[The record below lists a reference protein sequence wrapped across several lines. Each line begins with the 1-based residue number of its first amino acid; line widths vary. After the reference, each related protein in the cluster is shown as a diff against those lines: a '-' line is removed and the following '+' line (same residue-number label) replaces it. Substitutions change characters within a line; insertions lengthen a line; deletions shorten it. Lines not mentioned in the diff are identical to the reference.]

1 MRLSAFFLL
10 ACLCA
15 PALLAQKAVP
25 IATDLQPRWQSRV
38 TLDALTTAPT
48 SATAFTRADVAGGT
62 LRAQYRIQTDI
73 ADAAEPQRAAHVY
86 LRTHAAAFGLD
97 ASLQDLDLVDE
108 RRTTYATHLRY
119 QQMYKGVPVYFRFV
133 QVNLS
138 AEGRP
143 TMVTNRYATHL
154 RTAVLD
160 VTPAVS
166 EAEARSF
173 AETEIAAD
181 RAEVARQTLTVY
193 PSDPPRLAWQL
204 AMRTP
209 AQDWEVLLDAHTRQ
223 VIHLRPLSTH
233 AHRTAA
239 PTALAR
245 PAPLQPPMAR
255 ALPAPARTVPP
266 AARRTDGTGLV
277 FDPDPLTSTGTF
289 YGDPIVDNEDRNSP
303 ALDAAQKTVALRDL
317 TQRSDGQFELLG
329 PFVNVTDT
337 VGLFRSIPVPTAS
350 SPEGFQ
356 FPRDD
361 EGFEAV
367 MVYYHMDKSQR
378 YIQSLDIGRPIQQ
391 GPIPVNPHGL
401 GAADDSRYT
410 PLDNHIAF
418 GFGGVDDAE
427 DAFVILHEYAHAL
440 AESSAPGLLVGF
452 EGRSWHEGWAD
463 YWAGSYVRGLIES
476 GAVPVADWLQGF
488 RWDMGLRED
497 GSGALWPGRR
507 FERQEAY
514 PEVLSCCGGSI
525 HRIGL
530 IWPTTMM
537 QIWPEVGQHVLDRL
551 NLYSHVYLMPGMTY
565 RDAGEALVQ
574 ADLDLYGGAHLG
586 ALLRHLG
593 PRGLADASG
602 YGPVITH
609 TPLPDTDEAGSELLV
624 EAEAVSGTVR
634 NIDLVYQVDGAAD
647 IRRPLAAVSTQ
658 LYSTAFTLPT
668 ADATIGYYLEATDA
682 QGATYWLPVDAPQAR
697 YRFEVR
703 AGVLT
708 ERTNAL
714 ASATETGYWTQAGTE
729 SWVLT
734 PTADSVA
741 VSALVLAP
749 VAVPS
754 NVVSAAVEL
763 AHSYMLGTERGGNLS
778 VSANGGATWTVL
790 APTSMAYPSQFVP
803 DVTHPMQGEPVFSGT
818 SGGIVRST
826 FNLLP
831 FAGQTIQ
838 VRLNFGTVTV
848 PRATESW
855 RIERASFSFGTE
867 EQAFQTAYTFGLET
881 IYPNPA
887 RDRAT
892 ISYTIDTRT
901 DASLHV
907 YDVLGRR
914 VETLAEGMHDAG
926 TYTVRADVALA
937 SGVYMVRLETPA
949 SQATQQLVVA
959 R

>member
-1 MRLSAFFLL
+1 MRLTAFFLL

-15 PALLAQKAVP
+15 PALFAQRVVP

-48 SATAFTRADVAGGT
+48 SATAFTRADASDGT

-73 ADAAEPQRAAHVY
+73 ADAAEPQQAAQAY
-86 LRTHAAAFGLD
+86 LRAHAPSFGLD
-97 ASLQDLDLVDE
+97 ASLQDLDLVNE
-108 RRTTYATHLRY
+108 RKTKYATHLRY
-119 QQMYKGVPVYFRFV
+119 QQTYNGVPVYFRFV
-133 QVNLS
+133 QVNLD

-143 TMVTNRYATHL
+143 TMVTNSHAHHL

-160 VTPAVS
+160 VTPSVTA
-166 EAEARSF
+166 AAARAF

-193 PSDPPRLAWQL
+193 PSAPPRLAWQMD
-204 AMRTP
+204 MRTP
-209 AQDWEVLLDAHTRQ
+209 AQDWEVLLDAHSRE

-233 AHRTAA
+233 AHRTAP
-239 PTALAR
+239 PTALVR
-245 PAPLQPPMAR
+245 PTPVHAPMAR
-255 ALPAPARTVPP
+255 ALQTASAAPIPM
-266 AARRTDGTGLV
+266 RRTDGTGLV
-277 FDPDPLTSTGTF
+277 FDPDPLTSTGSF
-289 YGDPIVDNEDRNSP
+289 YNDPIVDNEDRNSP
-303 ALDAAQKTVALRDL
+303 ELDAARKSVVLRDL
-317 TQRSDGQFELLG
+317 AQRADGQFELLG

-337 VGLFRSIPVPTAS
+337 VGLFRSIPIPTAS
-350 SPEGFQ
+350 SPDAFQ
-356 FPRDD
+356 FQREDD
-361 EGFEAV
+361 GFEAV
-367 MVYYHMDKSQR
+367 MVYYHMDKNQR
-378 YIQSLDIGRPIQQ
+378 YVQSLDIGRPIQQ

-401 GAADDSRYT
+401 GSADDSRYT
-410 PLDNHIAF
+410 PLDNHISF

-440 AESSAPGLLVGF
+440 AENSAPGLLVSF

-463 YWAGSYVRGLIES
+463 YWGGSYVRGLMES
-476 GAVPVADWLQGF
+476 GAVPVGDWLQGF

-497 GSGALWPGRR
+497 GTGALWSGRR
-507 FERQEAY
+507 FARQEAY

-537 QIWPEVGQHVLDRL
+537 QIWPDVGQHVLDRL

-574 ADLDLYGGAHLG
+574 ADLDLYNGAHLG

-609 TPLPDTDEAGSELLV
+609 NPLPDTDEAGSELLV
-624 EAEAVSGTVR
+624 EAEAVSSTVR
-634 NIDLVYQVDGAAD
+634 SIDLVYQVDGTAEVRQALD
-647 IRRPLAAVSTQ
+647 ASGTQ
-658 LYSTAFTLPT
+658 LYATTFTLPT
-668 ADATIGYYLEATDA
+668 SDVTIDYYLEATDA
-682 QGATYWLPVDAPQAR
+682 RGATYRLPVDAPQAR
-697 YRFEVR
+697 YSFAVR

-708 ERTNAL
+708 QRTNAL
-714 ASATETGYWTQAGTE
+714 SSATETGYWTQAGTE
-729 SWVLT
+729 SWEIT

-749 VAVPS
+749 MVVPS
-754 NVVSAAVEL
+754 NVVSASIEL
-763 AHSYMLGTERGGNLS
+763 AHSYMLSTERGGNLS
-778 VSANGGATWTVL
+778 ISADDGATWTVVP
-790 APTSMAYPSQFVP
+790 PTEMAYPSQFVTDLP
-803 DVTHPMQGEPVFSGT
+803 HAMRDQAVFNGT
-818 SGGIVRST
+818 SGGIVRSR

-831 FAGQTIQ
+831 FAGQTVQ
-838 VRLNFGTVTV
+838 ARLNFGTVTI
-848 PRATESW
+848 PMPMEYW
-855 RIERASFSFGTE
+855 RVERASFSFGTE
-867 EQAFQTAYTFGLET
+867 DDAFQTAYTFGLET
-881 IYPNPA
+881 IYPNPTA
-887 RDRAT
+887 NAAT
-892 ISYTIDTRT
+892 ISYTLDART
-901 DASLHV
+901 DASLYL

-926 TYTVRADVALA
+926 TYTVRANVTLA

-949 SQATQQLVVA
+949 SQATQQLVIA